1 MPQTKLIFF
10 READGE
16 APAVAWLKDLRHR
29 NSKAFVKCAARL
41 KRLAELGHEL
51 RRPEADLLRDGIY
64 ELRSRL
70 GSVNYRVLYF
80 FHGRNVA
87 VVSHGFTKEAEVP
100 KAEIENAITRKKLF
114 AADPEAHTYSGGG
127 LEDE

>member
-1 MPQTKLIFF
+1 MPTTKLIFF
-10 READGE
+10 READGT
-16 APAVAWLKDLRHR
+16 APVVEWLTQLRR
-29 NSKAFVKCAARL
+29 ENERAYAKCRVRL
-41 KRLAELGHEL
+41 MRLSEMGHEL
-51 RRPEADLLRDGIY
+51 RRPEADYLRDDIY

-100 KAEIENAITRKKLF
+100 
-114 AADPEAHTYSGGG
+114 S
-127 LEDE
+127 

>member
-10 READGE
+10 QETDGE
-16 APAVAWLKDLRHR
+16 APAVAWLQDLRHR
-29 NSKAFVKCAARL
+29 NSKAYVKCAARL

-87 VVSHGFTKEAEVP
+87 VVSQGFTKEAEVP
-100 KAEIENAITRKKLF
+100 KAEIEKAIARKKLF
-114 AADPEAHTYSGGG
+114 AADPETHTYSGG